1 MLPNGTNAS
10 CNEAV
15 TEEVKDVPYSFPI
28 EFVTSVRKISRSFT
42 LGQLFFMLD
51 DAGSLIIQRLPLYS
65 KVLDTVNNQALITLG
80 TVSQEEVFGCLL
92 NGFIKSFDVTEN
104 LNNTAIPDGRLPLK
118 KYMMM
123 YQCIESKYTQRIALN
138 YILFTV
144 FPIPEK

>member
-1 MLPNGTNAS
+1 LAS
-10 CNEAV
+10 
-15 TEEVKDVPYSFPI
+15 
-28 EFVTSVRKISRSFT
+28 
-42 LGQLFFMLD
+42 L
-51 DAGSLIIQRLPLYS
+51 
-65 KVLDTVNNQALITLG
+65 
-80 TVSQEEVFGCLL
+80 SQDEVFGCQL

-104 LNNTAIPDGRLPLK
+104 LNKTAIPDGRLPLK